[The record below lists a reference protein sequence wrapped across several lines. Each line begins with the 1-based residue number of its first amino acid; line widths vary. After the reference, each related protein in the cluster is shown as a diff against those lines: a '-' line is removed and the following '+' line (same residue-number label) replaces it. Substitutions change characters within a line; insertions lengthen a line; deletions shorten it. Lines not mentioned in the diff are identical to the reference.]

1 MATHSS
7 VLAWTRGAWQA
18 TVRGLTKSRTQ
29 LSNQHTHTHMCA
41 HTHTCTHTYVHTH
54 TQGQKVNE

>member
-29 LSNQHTHTHMCA
+29 LSNQHTHTHTRA
-41 HTHTCTHTYVHTH
+41 HTHVHAHICAHTH

>member
-29 LSNQHTHTHMCA
+29 LSNQHTHTHV
-41 HTHTCTHTYVHTH
+41 HTYMCTHTHVHTH
-54 TQGQKVNE
+54 TQVQKVNE